1 MIKTAYCKINL
12 TLEILGTKRG
22 DGFHDLKSV
31 MHKIPLGDVIKIELT
46 QGEGNLF
53 LDCNEDV
60 CENQNNLAYLAAKA
74 YVDEYRKNKEITCDI
89 YITLTKVTPTGAGLG
104 GGSADAACVLDM
116 LSRLLC
122 GVDDKTVTE
131 IASRLGSDIVFC
143 LEKYKCAFCTGRGE
157 ICENIDVLPKN
168 TSIVIAKP
176 NESLNTKGIYKSY
189 DERYGDDYSKCGSE
203 KMRHALKAC
212 DKTGIKES
220 FVNDFEAL
228 CIERLPEIGVVK
240 EKIASFGAYVSAM
253 SGSGSAVFG
262 LFDDEEKC
270 LECKKMLCDMGLSE
284 VFAFTPKDFEKMY
297 KGE

>member
-12 TLEILGTKRG
+12 TLEILGTKRN

-31 MHKIPLGDVIKIELT
+31 MHKIPLGDIIKIELS
-46 QGEGNLF
+46 EGNGKIF

-60 CENQNNLAYLAAKA
+60 CENENNLAFLAAKA
-74 YVDEYRKNKEITCDI
+74 CIEEYNKVRKPDVDVH
-89 YITLTKVTPTGAGLG
+89 ITLTKVTPTGAGLG

-116 LSRLLC
+116 LSALLG
-122 GVDDKTVTE
+122 GVDDKTVEE
-131 IASRLGSDIVFC
+131 IAAKLGSDIVFC

-189 DERYGDDYSKCGSE
+189 DERFGDDYTKCKSE
-203 KMRHALKAC
+203 KMREALEKSDVSEIKAN
-212 DKTGIKES
+212 

-228 CIERLPEIGVVK
+228 CIERLPEIGVIK
-240 EKIASFGAYVSAM
+240 EKIANFGAYVSAM

-262 LFDDEEKC
+262 LFEDQEKC
-270 LECKKMLCDMGLSE
+270 LECKKTLCDMGLSE
-284 VFAFTPKDFEKMY
+284 VFAFTKADFEKMY